1 MEAERAKLLA
11 DHEKQLADVKQ
22 QHAAQL
28 SKAQQL
34 EEQLVAATEANRLQQ
49 ESIKQELE
57 GQLAALKAEKAADAV
72 KLQALEA
79 EKTAA
84 QEKSAALEAAH
95 NELETKLAQSVQA
108 GVVCIR
114 NNSLL
119 KKHRS
124 WIRIWLL
131 EHLTKKGKKFDKCTV
146 VGIK

>member
-34 EEQLVAATEANRLQQ
+34 EEQLAATEADRLQE